1 MAVTYLKVMS
11 LVVELRFPRLTW
23 TMLGCNRGGRRKSK
37 KKYFPSETSGGA
49 PSASSRSQG
58 QSQILM
64 SFIVFME
71 QMFESLGPKMLF
83 PKSSRW

>member
-11 LVVELRFPRLTW
+11 LVLELHFPRLTW

-37 KKYFPSETSGGA
+37 KKCFPSETSGGA

-71 QMFESLGPKMLF
+71 QMFESFGPKNVISKVL
-83 PKSSRW
+83 